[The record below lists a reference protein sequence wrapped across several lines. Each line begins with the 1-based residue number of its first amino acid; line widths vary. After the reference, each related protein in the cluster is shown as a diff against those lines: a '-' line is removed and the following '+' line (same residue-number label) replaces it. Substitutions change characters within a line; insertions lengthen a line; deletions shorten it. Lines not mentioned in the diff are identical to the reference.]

1 MPDLSPDTVLQDL
14 QPIFQ
19 EALNDQQIV
28 VTRVSSA
35 FNTPNWDSL
44 AHIDLIEMV
53 ELHFKVKFALG
64 ELHEMK
70 NVGDMVDM
78 IIEKKEDD

>member
-1 MPDLSPDTVLQDL
+1 MPDLSPDTILQEL

-19 EALNDQQIV
+19 EALNEPNIT
-28 VTRVSSA
+28 VTRDSNA

-70 NVGDMVDM
+70 NVGDMIDM
-78 IIEKKEDD
+78 IVEKKEDE

>member
-1 MPDLSPDTVLQDL
+1 MPDLSSASVLQEL
-14 QPIFQ
+14 QPLFQ
-19 EALNDQQIV
+19 EALNDPHLT
-28 VTRVSSA
+28 VTRSSNA

-78 IIEKKEDD
+78 ILEKKEDE

>member
-1 MPDLSPDTVLQDL
+1 MPDLSPDSILQDL
-14 QPIFQ
+14 QPLFH
-19 EALNDQQIV
+19 EALNDPQIT
-28 VTRVSSA
+28 VTRTSSA

-70 NVGDMVDM
+70 NVGDMIDM
-78 IIEKKEDD
+78 IIEKKEDE

>member
-78 IIEKKEDD
+78 IIEKKEDE